1 VTARATGAGDGVP
14 VRVPRRGSSSVR
26 IAEPWLYLGPALLW
40 FLVFSAF
47 PLIYTVNMSLRDWGS
62 ADQAFIGFANYAEM
76 LSDQSLY
83 HSLRTTVIFAFGA
96 ISLSFVLGFA
106 IAVLLANE
114 DLWCKTFFR
123 SILIL
128 PYVISDVVVGIS
140 FRLMFHPILGVMN
153 YVLGT
158 RGWDWFG
165 SPDLALPSIILV
177 VVWHLTPFFAIILLA
192 GLLSL
197 PKAPYE
203 AARIDGAGNWLLFRH
218 LTLPM
223 MRPVC
228 QVVLLMGVIDVIKVF
243 GIVFTTTDGGPAR
256 LTEVVGM
263 YVFRTGFR
271 FYRFDYAS
279 AMAIGVVAAVAV
291 LAVLAMRALRERGQA
306 ALAPPRAVVE

>member
-1 VTARATGAGDGVP
+1 MSAAGVTS
-14 VRVPRRGSSSVR
+14 RRGLTR
-26 IAEPWLYLGPALLW
+26 IRIPEPWLYLGPALLW
-40 FLVFSAF
+40 FLAFSAF
-47 PLIYTVNMSLRDWGS
+47 PLVYTFNMSVRDWGS
-62 ADQAFIGFANYAEM
+62 ADQAFIGLANYAEM
-76 LSDQSLY
+76 LGDQSLY
-83 HSLRTTVIFAFGA
+83 RSMRATAIFALGA

-114 DLWCKTFFR
+114 DLWGKTFFR

-140 FRLMFHPILGVMN
+140 FRLMFHPILGVIN

-158 RGWDWFG
+158 PGWDWFG
-165 SPDLALPSIILV
+165 SPNLALLSITLV
-177 VVWHLTPFFAIILLA
+177 AVWHLTPFFAIILLA
-192 GLLSL
+192 GLLAL
-197 PKAPYE
+197 PKEPYE
-203 AARIDGAGNWLLFRH
+203 AARIDGAGALRLFRH

-228 QVVLLMGVIDVIKVF
+228 QVVLLMGAIDVVKVF

-263 YVFRTGFR
+263 YIFRTGFR

-279 AMAIGVVAAVAV
+279 AMALGVVVAVAI
-291 LAVLAMRALRERGQA
+291 LAVMAMRALSERPA
-306 ALAPPRAVVE
+306 AAVAPGSADRR

>member
-1 VTARATGAGDGVP
+1 M
-14 VRVPRRGSSSVR
+14 
-26 IAEPWLYLGPALLW
+26 EPWLYLAPALLW
-40 FLVFSAF
+40 FVMFSAF
-47 PLIYTVNMSLRDWGS
+47 PLVYTVNVSLRDWGS
-62 ADQAFIGFANYAEM
+62 AEQPFIGMANYVEM
-76 LSDQSLY
+76 ISDRSLF
-83 HSLRTTVIFAFGA
+83 HSLRQTAIFAVGA
-96 ISLSFVLGFA
+96 ISLSFLFGFA
-106 IAVLLANE
+106 IAALLANE
-114 DLWCKTFFR
+114 DLWGKTFFR

-153 YVLGT
+153 YVMGT

-165 SPDLALPSIILV
+165 SPDLALASITLV

-197 PKAPYE
+197 PKEPYE
-203 AARIDGAGNWLLFRH
+203 AARIDGAGSLRLFRY

-263 YVFRTGFR
+263 YIFRTGFR
-271 FYRFDYAS
+271 FYRFDYAG
-279 AMAIGVVAAVAV
+279 AMALGVVVAVAI
-291 LAVLAMRALRERGQA
+291 LAVLAMRALSERGA
-306 ALAPPRAVVE
+306 TALAPREAGR